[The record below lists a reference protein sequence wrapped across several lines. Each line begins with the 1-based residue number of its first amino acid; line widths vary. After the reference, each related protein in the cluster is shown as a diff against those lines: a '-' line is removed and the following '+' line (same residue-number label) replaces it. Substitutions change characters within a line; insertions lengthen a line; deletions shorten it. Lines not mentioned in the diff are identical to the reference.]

1 MRDCSGGY
9 ARTTVQQ
16 NLVLRWVR
24 DESLYEVWRALGEL
38 GLAGVGPRTI
48 NDIVSCPGTDSCK
61 LGITSSMGLNAA
73 IQERIESMAIEDP
86 LTRADPHQDE
96 RLPERLRPAPHRQHR
111 LHRRLDQGRRA
122 HRAGL
127 HPADRRATSRAA
139 PSRWAQR
146 LKSRLPAKRVPEAVE
161 RWLAPLPARTRSRA
175 RSSTR
180 SSRAPAPPRF
190 EELVADLSL
199 PPEFSLETMNQFI
212 DWNRNEPFEVI
223 RGEGECAV

>member
-1 MRDCSGGY
+1 MRDYSGGY

-24 DESLYEVWRALGEL
+24 EESVYEVWRALGEL
-38 GLAGVGPRTI
+38 GLGAAGPRTI
-48 NDIVSCPGTDSCK
+48 ADVVSCPGTDSCK

-73 IQERIESMAIEDP
+73 LDERIESLAIDDP

-111 LHRRLDQGRRA
+111 LHRRLDQGRR
-122 HRAGL
+122 RARCR
-127 HPADRRATSRAA
+127 PTSRMIAGNFEGGTVA
-139 PSRWAQR
+139 IGQR
-146 LKSRLPAKRVPEAVE
+146 LKSRLPGQARPGGASSAGSPTTSRERLDGEPFNAFVE
-161 RWLAPLPARTRSRA
+161 RTG
-175 RSSTR
+175 TE
-180 SSRAPAPPRF
+180 RF

-199 PPEFSLETMNQFI
+199 PPEFSLETMSQFI
-212 DWNRNEPFEVI
+212 DWNRTEPFQVI